1 MNSLKASKQGSKGVS
16 RKTASNEISLYE
28 GGMLTDTCIA
38 ISLKKLKEAFPRM
51 QPAFFNL
58 LSERI
63 IVNGF
68 SDKRLADAV
77 NNVIDNF
84 EYKELNVSDIIKFDR
99 KVKMHTYAEVAAMV
113 TAGKATFEDFEKREI
128 NGNVLRIL
136 KTDLL

>member
-1 MNSLKASKQGSKGVS
+1 MK
-16 RKTASNEISLYE
+16 KTQSNEISLYE
-28 GGMLTDTCIA
+28 GGILTDRSIA
-38 ISLKKLKEAFPRM
+38 INLKKLKEAFPRM

-58 LSERI
+58 LSERVI
-63 IVNGF
+63 ANGF

-99 KVKMHTYAEVAAMV
+99 KVKMHTYTEAAAMV

-128 NGNVLRIL
+128 NGNVFRIL
-136 KTDLL
+136 KKDLL

>member
-1 MNSLKASKQGSKGVS
+1 MKASKQGSKGVS

-38 ISLKKLKEAFPRM
+38 ISLKRLKEAFPKM

-63 IVNGF
+63 IANGF

-99 KVKMHTYAEVAAMV
+99 KVKMHTYTEAAAMV

>member
-1 MNSLKASKQGSKGVS
+1 MQTSGQGSPGVLK
-16 RKTASNEISLYE
+16 KTQSNEISLYE
-28 GGMLTDTCIA
+28 GGILTDRSIA
-38 ISLKKLKEAFPRM
+38 INLKKLKEAFPRM

-58 LSERI
+58 LSERVI
-63 IVNGF
+63 ANGF
-68 SDKRLADAV
+68 SDKRLTDAV

-84 EYKELNVSDIIKFDR
+84 EFKELNVSDIIKFDR
-99 KVKMHTYAEVAAMV
+99 KVKMYTYTEAAAMV

>member
-1 MNSLKASKQGSKGVS
+1 MK
-16 RKTASNEISLYE
+16 KTQSNEISLYE
-28 GGMLTDTCIA
+28 GGILTDRSIA
-38 ISLKKLKEAFPRM
+38 INLKKLKEAFPRM

-58 LSERI
+58 LSERVI
-63 IVNGF
+63 ANGF
-68 SDKRLADAV
+68 SDKRLTDAV

-84 EYKELNVSDIIKFDR
+84 EFKELNVSDIIKFDR
-99 KVKMHTYAEVAAMV
+99 KVKMYTYTEAAAMV

>member
-1 MNSLKASKQGSKGVS
+1 MK
-16 RKTASNEISLYE
+16 KTQSNEISLYE
-28 GGMLTDTCIA
+28 GWILTDRSIA
-38 ISLKKLKEAFPRM
+38 INLKKLKEAFPKM

-63 IVNGF
+63 IANGF
-68 SDKRLADAV
+68 SDKRLTDAV

-84 EYKELNVSDIIKFDR
+84 EFKELNVSDIIKFDR
-99 KVKMHTYAEVAAMV
+99 KVKMHTYTEAAAMV